1 MAESRKQKAE
11 SRKQKAESRKIVAA
25 VDLSVKR
32 PRIIQVA
39 NCITAREN
47 RGISNVQSIGTG
59 VVIAITSECSKL
71 M

>member
-1 MAESRKQKAE
+1 MTE

-25 VDLSVKR
+25 VDLSVKN
-32 PRIIQVA
+32 PKMIKIA

-47 RGISNVQSIGTG
+47 RGISNVPSIGTG
-59 VVIAITSECSKL
+59 VVIAITNECSKL